1 MSKKSNINIY
11 TEGTGDITIVVLSG
25 SGVTSPILEY
35 KCLYNKMSSKY
46 KIAVIEKPG
55 YGFSDSTDTPR
66 TVDNIVEE
74 SRTALYDAGILP
86 PYVLMPHSYS
96 GFETIYWANTYEDEV
111 KAVLS
116 VDI

>member
-1 MSKKSNINIY
+1 MSKKRNINIY

-55 YGFSDSTDTPR
+55 Y
-66 TVDNIVEE
+66 
-74 SRTALYDAGILP
+74 
-86 PYVLMPHSYS
+86 
-96 GFETIYWANTYEDEV
+96 
-111 KAVLS
+111 
-116 VDI
+116 